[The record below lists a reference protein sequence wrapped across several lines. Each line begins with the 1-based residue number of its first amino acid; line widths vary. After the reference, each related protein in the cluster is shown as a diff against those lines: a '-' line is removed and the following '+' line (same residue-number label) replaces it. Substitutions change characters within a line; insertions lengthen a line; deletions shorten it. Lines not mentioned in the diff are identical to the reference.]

1 MEEQAKQHALI
12 EHFSQYISEHK
23 REFIARVLGVRT
35 RHITVVLEEIYQSQN
50 ASAIIRTCECMGIQD
65 IHFIEKE
72 THYAVN
78 RRVVKG
84 SHKWVDL
91 IKHKSRS
98 GNATQQCF
106 DDLRARNYKIL
117 VTDPSPDGMSIDE
130 VPVTDKLAVVLG
142 NELHGTSDYAIRH
155 ADLKV
160 KIPMFGFTESLNI
173 SVSAAICLNT
183 LVPKLHRSEVDWHLL
198 EEEKNEIKLRW
209 LRKMMKRPDIMER
222 EFLKSIQ

>member
-1 MEEQAKQHALI
+1 MDEQAKQHALI
-12 EHFSQYISEHK
+12 EHFSHYISDHK
-23 REFIARVLGVRT
+23 REFIARVLDLRT

-72 THYAVN
+72 TKYSVN

-91 IKHKSRS
+91 IKHKSRL
-98 GNATQQCF
+98 GNATQECF
-106 DDLRARNYKIL
+106 DTLRARNYKIL
-117 VTDPSPDGMSIDE
+117 VTDPSPDGMSIDD
-130 VPVTDKLAVVLG
+130 VPVTEKLAVVLG

-183 LVPKLHRSEVDWHLL
+183 LIPKLHRSDVDWHLGD
-198 EEEKNEIKLRW
+198 EEKNAIKLRW
-209 LRKMMKRPDIMER
+209 LRNMMKRPEIMER